1 MRVKDFTPKLI
12 PTSPGVYLMKDSSG
26 EVLYIGKAKNLRNR
40 ISTYFR
46 KQGDSRERIP
56 FLMKKTTDIETILVS
71 NETEAFLLE
80 NNLIKKYHPKYNV
93 LLKDDKTFFCLA
105 ISLTHLWPKID
116 VIRTKA
122 VTSSKKQI
130 IFGPYVS
137 AEACRTLLEVISQW
151 FPLRTCSNREFA
163 SRKRPCILYEMK
175 RCLAP
180 CVNLCSHEEYEQTLE
195 KAILFL
201 KGQVSEVVQDLEKS
215 IEKASKEQ
223 KFEQAGMYYRTL
235 QLIQQAMVKQHV
247 EKFHFQNIDAIGLYR
262 KYQKTVITILTIRS
276 GKLLGARH
284 FPFSEN
290 AQEDADLLASFI
302 LQYYTS
308 QPQTPKEILTPIPL
322 NIPDLPYLLNKD
334 TPPQLRSPKTG
345 YGRELLNLAKN
356 NAQVHAETT
365 IQSSALPYEELKKI
379 LKSSDYPY
387 RIECY
392 DNAHLQGSHAV
403 GVYIVYENDA
413 LSPKDYRTFSISSSA
428 YNDLAAFR
436 EVLSRRF
443 TSLTSSIPDMI
454 LIDGGRT
461 QYAQAKKT
469 LKELNLTGI
478 QVVSIAKEAG
488 SHSSSLKKEKL
499 FCDTFPQGVLLPP
512 TSKLLQ
518 FFQKLRD
525 EAHRFAISRH
535 RKKRHKDFLLPKE
548 KIPGIGEIKRKRLL
562 QKFKSWEQVM
572 KASQGELEAI
582 PGLTKKDIQHLLAKQ
597 AEDTY
602 LEDGKVDY
610 SSTSSFISSKKSSAE
625 GRSATHNSS
634 ISSSDSDSDSERS
647 LG

>member
-1 MRVKDFTPKLI
+1 MHVKDFTPKLI

-26 EVLYIGKAKNLRNR
+26 EILYIGKAKNLRNR
-40 ISTYFR
+40 ITTYFQ

-71 NETEAFLLE
+71 NETEALLLE

-105 ISLTHLWPKID
+105 ISLTHPWPKID
-116 VIRTKA
+116 AIRTKA

-151 FPLRTCSNREFA
+151 FPLRTCSDREFA

-180 CVNLCSHEEYEQTLE
+180 CVNLCSHKEYEETLE
-195 KAILFL
+195 KAVLFL
-201 KGQVSEVVQDLEKS
+201 KGKVSEIIQDLEKS
-215 IEKASKEQ
+215 IEKASQEQ
-223 KFEQAGMYYRTL
+223 KFEQAGIYYRTL
-235 QLIQQAMVKQHV
+235 KLIQQAMIKQHV

-262 KYQKTVITILTIRS
+262 KHQETVITVLTVRS

-290 AQEDADLLASFI
+290 AQEDTDLLSSFI
-302 LQYYTS
+302 LQYYAN
-308 QPQTPKEILTPIPL
+308 QLQTPKEILTPIPL
-322 NIPDLPYLLNKD
+322 DIPDLPYLLNKD
-334 TPPQLRSPKTG
+334 APPQLRSPKTG
-345 YGRELLNLAKN
+345 YGKELLNLAKN
-356 NAQVHAETT
+356 NAKIHAETA
-365 IQSSALPYEELKKI
+365 IQSSTLPYEEMKKI
-379 LKSSDYPY
+379 LKSPDYPY

-413 LSPKDYRTFSISSSA
+413 LSPRNYRTFSISSSA
-428 YNDLAAFR
+428 HNDLAAFH

-443 TSLTSSIPDMI
+443 SSLTSSLPDMI
-454 LIDGGRT
+454 VIDGGRT
-461 QYAQAKKT
+461 QYSQAKKT

-478 QVVSIAKEAG
+478 QIVSIAKEASNHSG
-488 SHSSSLKKEKL
+488 SLRNEKL
-499 FCDTFPQGVLLPP
+499 FCDTFPQGVQLPP

-525 EAHRFAISRH
+525 EAHRFAISKH
-535 RKKRHKDFLLPKE
+535 RKKRHKDLLLPQE
-548 KIPGIGEIKRKRLL
+548 KIPGIGEVKRKRLL
-562 QKFKSWEQVM
+562 QKFKSWKQVM
-572 KASQGELEAI
+572 KASQGELETI
-582 PGLTKKDIQHLLAKQ
+582 PGLTKKDIKQLLAKQ
-597 AEDTY
+597 AEKTKII
-602 LEDGKVDY
+602 ED
-610 SSTSSFISSKKSSAE
+610 
-625 GRSATHNSS
+625 
-634 ISSSDSDSDSERS
+634 
-647 LG
+647 